1 MSKLFWIVGIVVVL
15 ITVVILVASF
25 SNKGIETPEYEVLK
39 KYGDVEIR
47 KYPNMLVA
55 KTALSN
61 NSFENAGSNGF
72 RTIANYIFGGNEGN
86 QKIAMTAPV
95 VMSMGDSASMYFV
108 MPKQYAK
115 DQLPKPI
122 GHNVSIV
129 EESAKVL
136 AVLQY
141 GGFSSDKDIKKN
153 CEILQQELTKQ
164 NVSTKGSFMYMGYN
178 APWDVVNRRNEV
190 AIEVKWE

>member
-25 SNKGIETPEYEVLK
+25 NNKGIETPEYEVLK

-122 GHNVSIV
+122 GNNVSIV

>member
-1 MSKLFWIVGIVVVL
+1 MSKLLWIVGIVVVL

-39 KYGDVEIR
+39 KFGDVEIR

-122 GHNVSIV
+122 GNNVSIV

>member
-1 MSKLFWIVGIVVVL
+1 MSKLLWIVGIVVVL

-55 KTALSN
+55 KTSLSN

-122 GHNVSIV
+122 GNNVSIV